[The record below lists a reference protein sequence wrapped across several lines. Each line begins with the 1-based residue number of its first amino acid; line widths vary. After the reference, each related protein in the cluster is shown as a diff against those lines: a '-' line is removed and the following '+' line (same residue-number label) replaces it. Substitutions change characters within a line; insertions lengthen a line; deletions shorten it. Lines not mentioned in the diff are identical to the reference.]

1 MQSSPF
7 LSTDL
12 LVTINVS
19 LCQII
24 KIKPDITIP
33 AAIDFFVGGP
43 TKLFELPK
51 FS

>member
-1 MQSSPF
+1 MQNSPF

-19 LCQII
+19 ICQIL
-24 KIKPDITIP
+24 KIKPDITLP

-43 TKLFELPK
+43 AKLFELPK